1 MKSDGSSLRAVHVY
15 HSIAHRTEPFFFFS
29 CAFPF
34 PYVLFRSL
42 ALPLALSFFL
52 SFVFFRLPPLRL
64 WQRVSSL
71 APLQEKGVDA
81 GVPPEAGR
89 SAWNEAGTWEEV
101 EKTDWCKGKIT
112 EALRCVSRTVW
123 FLRWLPPFAG
133 GLC

>member
-1 MKSDGSSLRAVHVY
+1 MPFIY
-15 HSIAHRTEPFFFFS
+15 SIAHRTVPFFLKIIFARVSF
-29 CAFPF
+29 
-34 PYVLFRSL
+34 LLLGLSL
-42 ALPLALSFFL
+42 ACCVACSFFW
-52 SFVFFRLPPLRL
+52 FFRLPPPRL

-133 GLC
+133 GFC